1 MCKKVVMWAL
11 LGLLLSAPAFAGRGG
26 LVYHE
31 VQIRDELGR
40 PVTDITTV
48 TVYAPSTTS
57 AATIYKDRARN
68 DAITQA
74 MTTSSTNTTLS
85 NGSFYWWGP
94 DGWDYTISDGTN
106 THTNGGH
113 NSLTASDSYLIFPSY
128 LQSISSTTYTD
139 AQTATFGTG
148 ADFVLQGGATAD
160 RFTVTPTTTDETP
173 DWYFGANTTG
183 MDVRFFPA
191 TSADYME
198 WDADAEVLEFVGTS
212 IGLDDDSDIFF
223 GSGDDWSMT
232 SDTAKHLDILPLTGD
247 ESYILNVG
255 ADSAGADVYFFA
267 ATSGDYFLWDAS
279 DEAVE
284 IVGGNLQVDD
294 GNIALDDGDQ
304 LLFGTTLGT
313 GDFSISD
320 ESDVLLITQVADGT
334 GEVAFSADGEGM
346 DITFYTDTA
355 SSYIKI
361 DENGQTNGS
370 MVFEAT
376 DLHMMDGDFIIFGD
390 GSDFT
395 IDSSTAKQLDIVGAN
410 TDETDAVHIGVDS
423 AGIDLSLHGATASD
437 ILLWDA
443 SEDYLHMIGDK
454 VLFTLA
460 EAAAANVFKVDCTGA
475 SGDTDVIQ
483 LETTDGGIMLLA
495 DGDTEGD
502 ISLDAEDDITIT
514 AAGDLV
520 LAVTGTFDAGGAML
534 DNLQITTEVV
544 SGTTDELTAAQSG
557 NIIIYTQTG
566 GACTV
571 TLPELTAAGLWY
583 ILVDADPVAGEDLVI
598 DPEGDGTINGD
609 TAGNSITC
617 ATDIDGQAILICG
630 TAADTWY
637 AILLGGSAAWT
648 EE

>member
-1 MCKKVVMWAL
+1 
-11 LGLLLSAPAFAGRGG
+11 
-26 LVYHE
+26 
-31 VQIRDELGR
+31 
-40 PVTDITTV
+40 
-48 TVYAPSTTS
+48 
-57 AATIYKDRARN
+57 
-68 DAITQA
+68 
-74 MTTSSTNTTLS
+74 
-85 NGSFYWWGP
+85 
-94 DGWDYTISDGTN
+94 
-106 THTNGGH
+106 
-113 NSLTASDSYLIFPSY
+113 
-128 LQSISSTTYTD
+128 
-139 AQTATFGTG
+139 
-148 ADFVLQGGATAD
+148 
-160 RFTVTPTTTDETP
+160 
-173 DWYFGANTTG
+173 
-183 MDVRFFPA
+183 
-191 TSADYME
+191 
-198 WDADAEVLEFVGTS
+198 
-212 IGLDDDSDIFF
+212 
-223 GSGDDWSMT
+223 MT

-437 ILLWDA
+437 ALLWDA

-460 EAAAANVFKVDCTGA
+460 EASAANVFKVDCTGA

-544 SGTTDELTAAQSG
+544 SGTTDTLTAAQSG

-598 DPEGDGTINGD
+598 DPEGAGTINGD
-609 TAGNSITC
+609 TAGNYIKC
-617 ATDIDGQAILICG
+617 ENDRDGEAILICG

-637 AILLGGSAAWT
+637 TIAFGSSTVWT